1 MATSTDDPVQ
11 VWAIVLAAGRG
22 ERFGRPKQF
31 ERVDG
36 IRLVD
41 RAVDV
46 VRPHVHGIVLAL
58 PPGTSWDGP
67 LVDAVIEGGSTHAES
82 TRAALAALPPD
93 ADIVLITGP
102 SHPLI
107 DSSLITGVI
116 REVHQGAD
124 AAVPLLPLADAVK
137 VQDASGVR
145 SVTTRERPS
154 VAQLPFGFRRSV
166 LDEATTRWPDFAEEL
181 EVVERMGGTIAP
193 VVGRPTNIHVTTPED
208 LALATLILRH
218 G

>member
-1 MATSTDDPVQ
+1 MAADDPPH
-11 VWAIVLAAGRG
+11 VWAVVLAAGRG

-46 VRPHVHGIVLAL
+46 VRPHVDGIVLAL

-67 LVDAVIEGGSTHAES
+67 AVDVVVEGGSTHAES
-82 TRAALAALPPD
+82 TRAALAALPT
-93 ADIVLITGP
+93 AAGTVLITAP

-107 DSSLITGVI
+107 DASLIG
-116 REVHQGAD
+116 EVLGEIHRGAD
-124 AAVPLLPLADAVK
+124 AAVPLLPLADAIK
-137 VQDASGVR
+137 VQDAAGIH
-145 SVTTRERPS
+145 SVETSARPS
-154 VAQLPFGFRRSV
+154 LAQLPFGFRRSV
-166 LDEATTRWPDFAEEL
+166 LDEATTRWPDFVEEL
-181 EVVERMGGTIAP
+181 EVVERMGGTIAS
-193 VVGRPTNIHVTTPED
+193 VQGRPTNIHVATPAD